1 MKNIIDARMGLEVI
15 CTTLIFIPPFATPSL
30 VRFGLILA
38 SKFLK
43 NNLSTYQNTC
53 ILDEQNPLL
62 DTYLG
67 TRPAFGLGVRAALS
81 RQI

>member
-43 NNLSTYQNTC
+43 NNLSTYQKTC
-53 ILDEQNPLL
+53 ILDQQNPLL

-67 TRPAFGLGVRAALS
+67 T
-81 RQI
+81 